1 MDNLKIYQNS
11 VYFNNK
17 KALLYLSGKCTI
29 YIFFFTISI
38 IIFVISFFVICEI
51 NKATIIETERFL
63 NYFYKHNKQLLVQK
77 YRNLE

>member
-1 MDNLKIYQNS
+1 MY
-11 VYFNNK
+11 
-17 KALLYLSGKCTI
+17 
-29 YIFFFTISI
+29 YIIIFFTISI